1 MTGHEH
7 TCELAVAIPAQGSA
21 HLLERCLASIGRA
34 SDLLHLEVSIA
45 LDGPDDELEALLS
58 RWTRLKGVSLNYT
71 VGEARGI
78 GAARNEAVKQAR
90 APYITLLDMDD
101 ELDEG
106 RLRWF
111 RANRSILDSRC
122 IYIGDQNVVGMARFD
137 PGKWKGV
144 SDRHQA
150 VHLGTMLLSRCVW
163 ETLGGFDETV
173 ALSDDWD
180 FILRAR
186 STGLTV
192 EFINEIF
199 VQRHIGE
206 HNASLDHASLHREYV
221 EGIRR
226 HINRRRSP

>member
-1 MTGHEH
+1 VTGQKHS
-7 TCELAVAIPAQGSA
+7 CELAVAIPVQGSA
-21 HLLERCLASIGRA
+21 HLLHRCLASIRRA
-34 SDLLHLEVSIA
+34 KGSLHLEVSIA

-58 RWTRLKGVSLNYT
+58 RWTRLKGVSLKYT
-71 VGEARGI
+71 VGQARGI
-78 GAARNEAVKQAR
+78 GAARNEAVKQTT

-101 ELDEG
+101 ELDHG

-111 RANRSILDSRC
+111 RENRSTLDSRC
-122 IYIGDQNVVGMARFD
+122 IYIGNQNVVGMAHFD

-144 SDRHQA
+144 RDRHQA

-173 ALSDDWD
+173 ELIDDWD
-180 FILRAR
+180 FVLRAR
-186 STGLTV
+186 SKGLTV
-192 EFINEIF
+192 QFISEIF
-199 VQRHIGE
+199 VQRHIGA
-206 HNASLDHASLHREYV
+206 HNASLDHVSLHREYV